1 MEIKVN
7 TVFTHLNTTSSL
19 VQSWR
24 RHRAQ
29 PGLEDTWEPVQVGEE
44 LKFPHGKYHYSVSQ
58 AGIPSW
64 IVYNTLRKKKY
75 PSKKWK
81 GKALEEVLLDLD

>member
-1 MEIKVN
+1 MDIKVN
-7 TVFTHLNTTSSL
+7 TVFTHLNTASSL

-24 RHRAQ
+24 RHPGQ
-29 PGLEDTWEPVQVGEE
+29 PGQGDTWKPVQAGEE
-44 LKFPHGKYHYSVSQ
+44 IKFPHGKYHYSVSQ

-75 PSKKWK
+75 PTKKRK
-81 GKALEEVLLDLD
+81 GKGREADLE